1 MIQTFMRIKMI
12 QIKTQI
18 NKIFQVQAIMINN
31 QIIAK
36 YINFQAKKNITK
48 IKKKICIYKQ
58 KMINKIKII
67 IL

>member
-31 QIIAK
+31 QIIVK